1 MRVKVVTVK
10 EIEVEINDKDFS
22 AWVDYV
28 RSDSTDETSVDIGKK
43 AVKAIEKVVG
53 LPFGSEEANET
64 IISVC
69 DAEDNEPI
77 LEW

>member
-28 RSDSTDETSVDIGKK
+28 RSDSTGETSVDIGKK

>member
-1 MRVKVVTVK
+1 MRVKVVIVK

-28 RSDSTDETSVDIGKK
+28 RSDSTCEAPIDTGKK
-43 AVKAIEKVVG
+43 AVKAIERVVG
-53 LPFGSEEANET
+53 LPFGGEEADET

>member
-1 MRVKVVTVK
+1 MKVKVVVTR
-10 EIEVEINDKDFS
+10 EIEVEINDKDFN
-22 AWVDYV
+22 AWADYV
-28 RSDSTDETSVDIGKK
+28 RSDSTEMSLPLCEK
-43 AVKAIEKVVG
+43 AVEAIEKVVG

>member
-1 MRVKVVTVK
+1 MRVKVFVER
-10 EIEVEINDKDFS
+10 EIEVEINDKDFI
-22 AWVDYV
+22 AWADYV
-28 RSDSTDETSVDIGKK
+28 KSDSTETPLDVCEK

-53 LPFGSEEANET
+53 LPFGSEEADET